1 MQRVFSVSMIRARE
15 AAAVKT
21 AGLDEL
27 MKVAARGVAGAVQDV
42 YQAGEVAALVG
53 GGDNGG
59 DALYAAAFLC
69 REGVPVKAVVLSD
82 HPHERA
88 LTAARAAGVE
98 ICQPAK
104 TAADVLPLLAS
115 ATVWIDGLVGT
126 GTEGALKEPL
136 ASIVAALEEARGQL
150 PGRKVVAVDVPSGL
164 ATPDGTV
171 PADALR
177 ADIVVT
183 MGALKPSAVFPPT
196 CYYQR
201 EVRLVDLG
209 LDLGPHFAR
218 VLEGV
223 DVREVVALPSATDH
237 KYSRGVVRLVVGSQK
252 YPGAAVLATLGAR
265 GVGTGMIRLVTDEAT
280 RTLVLTAAPEVVTV
294 DGRAQAVAVGCGMDP
309 QNLEDR
315 SRIATQ
321 IFEAEVPLVVD
332 AGAISVAAQLVHSG
346 HAAAQQMVWTPHA
359 GEAAAALSILDE
371 SEWTRERVEEAPI
384 KAAMRLAGLSGAV
397 IALKGAAT
405 LIVSPR
411 GHVFVQAQA
420 PAWAGTAGSG
430 DVLAGAIAGVLAGVQ
445 ARVEEEAGRLDWE
458 ELTRAVAAAVW
469 LHGVAARRAAGFEDV
484 DGQAGGVAL
493 RPGYG
498 LEGGRPIAAS
508 DIARNL
514 PDAFGQALR
523 SHKNSAREA
532 L

>member
-15 AAAVKT
+15 ATAVKA
-21 AGLDEL
+21 AGPDEL
-27 MKVAARGVAGAVQDV
+27 MKRAARGVANAVQDV
-42 YQAGEVAALVG
+42 YEAGEVAALVG

-59 DALYAAAFLC
+59 DALYAAAFLR
-69 REGVPVKAVVLSD
+69 REGVPAKVVLLSD

-88 LTAARAAGVE
+88 LAAAREAGVQ
-98 ICQPAK
+98 IYQPALNS
-104 TAADVLPLLAS
+104 ADILPLLTP
-115 ATVWIDGLVGT
+115 ATVWIDGIVGT
-126 GTEGALKEPL
+126 GAEGALKEPL
-136 ASIVAALEEARGQL
+136 ASIVTTLENVRLQL
-150 PGRKVVAVDVPSGL
+150 PARKVVAVDVPSGL

-171 PADALR
+171 PGGALR

-183 MGALKPSAVFPPT
+183 MGALKPSAVFPPA
-196 CYYQR
+196 CYHQS

-218 VLEGV
+218 VLEAA
-223 DVREVVALPSATDH
+223 DVREVVAIPSATDH
-237 KYSRGVVRLVVGSQK
+237 KYSRGVARLAVGSQK

-265 GVGTGMIRLVTDEAT
+265 GAGVGMIRLVTDEAA
-280 RTLVLTAAPEVVTV
+280 RDLVLAAAPEAVTV

-346 HAAAQQMVWTPHA
+346 QAGAQQMVWTPHA
-359 GEAAAALSILDE
+359 GEAATALSILDE
-371 SEWTRERVEEAPI
+371 YDWTRERVEEAPI

-397 IALKGAAT
+397 IVLKGAAT

-430 DVLAGAIAGVLAGVQ
+430 DVLAGVIAAVLAGVQ
-445 ARVEEEAGRLDWE
+445 ARVEEEAGSLDWE
-458 ELTRAVAAAVW
+458 EVARAVAAGVW
-469 LHGVAARRAAGFEDV
+469 LHGVAARRAAGFEDA
-484 DGQAGGVAL
+484 DGQSGGVAL

-514 PDAFGQALR
+514 PGAFGQALQAR
-523 SHKNSAREA
+523 KHSAREA

>member
-15 AAAVKT
+15 AAAVKA

-27 MKVAARGVAGAVQDV
+27 MKVAARGVADAVQDV

-69 REGVPVKAVVLSD
+69 GEGVPVKAVVLSD

-104 TAADVLPLLAS
+104 TSADVLPLLAS

-164 ATPDGTV
+164 ATPDGAV

-183 MGALKPSAVFPPT
+183 MGALKPSAVFPPA
-196 CYYQR
+196 CYYQQ

-218 VLEGV
+218 VLEGA
-223 DVREVVALPSATDH
+223 DVREVVALPSALDH

-265 GVGTGMIRLVTDEAT
+265 GVGAGMIRLVTDEAT
-280 RTLVLTAAPEVVTV
+280 RTLVLAAVPEVVTV
-294 DGRAQAVAVGCGMDP
+294 DGRAQAVALGCGMDP

-315 SRIATQ
+315 SRIAKQ
-321 IFEAEVPLVVD
+321 FFEAEVPLVVD
-332 AGAISVAAQLVHSG
+332 AGAISVAAQLARSG
-346 HAAAQQMVWTPHA
+346 HVSTKQMVWTPHA

-397 IALKGAAT
+397 IVLKGAAT

-458 ELTRAVAAAVW
+458 QLTRVVAAAVW

-508 DIARNL
+508 DIAQNL
-514 PDAFGQALR
+514 PGAFGQALR
-523 SHKNSAREA
+523 SHKNSAWEA